1 MYEGNG
7 DEMNGLVPEEEGAL
21 VSLAHGFFGLLAR
34 DPTEEPR
41 LGAQLVDL
49 KEVPASTSQ
58 PLR

>member
-1 MYEGNG
+1 MK
-7 DEMNGLVPEEEGAL
+7 MMLVPEEEGAF

-49 KEVPASTSQ
+49 KRPTPTSQ
-58 PLR
+58 PIDV